1 MKLTENGRK
10 YTTVRRVTMRPRI
23 FQTVRK
29 LVFLIAL
36 LTAPFTA
43 VYTVQVSCMSEM
55 CEGARLCDLV
65 IMVTKLSELQ
75 H

>member
-29 LVFLIAL
+29 LVFKFKYEIKI
-36 LTAPFTA
+36 
-43 VYTVQVSCMSEM
+43 E
-55 CEGARLCDLV
+55 RN
-65 IMVTKLSELQ
+65 ELKIKG
-75 H
+75 